1 MTDETGHPTDS
12 ELNLLESQ
20 NTYVVPPVMEEG
32 DERIVPPLV
41 SSVVPSGM
49 QEQLDR
55 IEQHVMELHHIVQ
68 TLLTGIGEAQNAG
81 GMAGM
86 MARQLP
92 DMTTFLTAQKD

>member
-1 MTDETGHPTDS
+1 MTNQTGQPTDS
-12 ELNLLESQ
+12 ELNLIEAQ

-41 SSVVPSGM
+41 PTVIPTGM

-55 IEQHVMELHHIVQ
+55 IEQHVTDLHLIVD
-68 TLLTGIGEAQNAG
+68 TLLKGIGEAQNAG

-92 DMTTFLTAQKD
+92 DMTTFLTAQNG